1 MKILF
6 HANGLNFRGTTVAI
20 TDYARYNQE
29 ILGNES
35 VIGYNSSLVNET
47 DSLVLGNLQKEFD
60 VVSHNG
66 NNIETVI
73 DQHKIDLAY
82 FIRAGNREFLPTNC
96 KTAVHAVFQ
105 LYEPHGDRYAYISE
119 WLANRMQP
127 GAEFVPHIVQ
137 LPDPMGDLRSNLGI
151 GKDVTVI
158 GRYGGL
164 DTFDLP
170 FVHHTISNLLSQR
183 NDYVF
188 LFMGTRKW
196 IDHPRVI
203 FLQETQNLQFKSNFI
218 NACDA
223 MIHAR
228 SNGESFGLSIAEFL
242 SQNKPVM
249 AWANGDDRNHT
260 VMLANSGLLYNDA
273 NDLAHMLR
281 NFKDN
286 KQDWACRVDQFKPD
300 PVMNKFKKVFL

>member
-6 HANGLNFRGTTVAI
+6 HANGLNFRGTTVAV

-35 VIGYNSSLVNET
+35 VISYNSSLVNET
-47 DSLVLGNLQKEFD
+47 DNTVLANLQKEFN

-73 DQHKIDLAY
+73 DQNSVDVAY
-82 FIRAGNREFLPTNC
+82 FIRAGNREFLPGNC

-105 LYEPHGDRYAYISE
+105 LYEPHGDRYAYISK

-137 LPDPMGDLRSNLGI
+137 LPDPATNLRSNLGI
-151 GKDVTVI
+151 SKETTVI
-158 GRYGGL
+158 GRYGGR

-170 FVHHTISNLLSQR
+170 FVYNTIIDLLNQR

-196 IDHPRVI
+196 IEHPRVL
-203 FLQETQNLQFKSNFI
+203 FLPEIQDLQFKSDFI

-242 SQNKPVM
+242 SQNKPVI
-249 AWANGDDRNHT
+249 AWAGGEDQNHT
-260 VMLANSGLLYNDA
+260 VMLANSGLLYNNA
-273 NDLAHMLR
+273 IDLDYMLR

-286 KQDWACRVDQFKPD
+286 TQDWTARVVDFKPW
-300 PVMNKFKKVFL
+300 PVMEKFKQVFL